1 MYDVYSCG
9 FDGVIVRPK
18 RAHKQQILIFPQ
30 DFACPRSHEYAK
42 ESLQSSEPDDFW
54 VTEGSLWGQFGY
66 LCVTLGHL
74 MVTSQSLWKHLGY
87 IKVVFKKHPFSL
99 IDFNDFIKVLGE
111 NSIDLGLLWDLFWHM
126 RVT

>member
-9 FDGVIVRPK
+9 FDGVIVRLK
-18 RAHKQQILIFPQ
+18 RAHKQQILIFPK
-30 DFACPRSHEYAK
+30 DFACPRSHEHAK
-42 ESLQSSEPDDFW
+42 ESLQPSEPDDFW

-74 MVTSQSLWKHLGY
+74 MVTSQSLWRVYKGRFQ
-87 IKVVFKKHPFSL
+87 KTL
-99 IDFNDFIKVLGE
+99 IFPTDFNDFIKLLGE
-111 NSIDLGLLWDLFWHM
+111 NSIDLGLLWELFCHM